1 MNATLRKIIML
12 EAGLGVLAIL
22 LALMFGLTPW
32 LEFQWT
38 LSAWLMALA
47 ATAPMA
53 LSLLLLR
60 SAGWHWLRELEDFV
74 RRVLVPWFGKAPW
87 WGLALVALAAG
98 IGEELLFRGVIQGG
112 LASLVGPWSA
122 LVIASLLF
130 GLVHAMTRAYFII
143 ATLAGFYLGLLYLWT
158 GNLLIPVVVHFLYDW
173 VALWWYVKVKGER

>member
-1 MNATLRKIIML
+1 LNSALAKIIVL
-12 EAGLGVLAIL
+12 EAGLGVLAVL
-22 LALMFGLTPW
+22 LALMLGLAPW
-32 LEFQWT
+32 LEFEWT
-38 LSAWLMALA
+38 LVAWLMALA
-47 ATAPMA
+47 ATVPMV

-60 SAGWHWLRELEDFV
+60 FTGWQWLSELEGFV
-74 RRVLVPWFGKAPW
+74 RRVLVPWFGGAPW

-112 LASLVGPWSA
+112 LAGLIGPWGA
-122 LVIASLLF
+122 LVVASLLF

-173 VALWWYVKVKGER
+173 VALQYYMWRYARD